1 MSVVLVGGIAALAV
15 VSGCGSDAGAE
26 SVASPLPAASSPA
39 AASAPAASS
48 TSAAEAPLASAADG
62 SAANAPAAAG
72 SYVTYADYE
81 ADPAAF
87 AGTDVVLFFNASWC
101 PTCQTTVAN
110 LTSEPVPAGLTV
122 VSVDFDDSTDLR
134 SQYGVTTQHT
144 FVQIDPQGVQLA
156 KWTGSTDAAAI
167 SDQLA
172 S

>member
-1 MSVVLVGGIAALAV
+1 MAFALVSGLTAVAVLA
-15 VSGCGSDAGAE
+15 GCGSGSGAE
-26 SVASPLPAASSPA
+26 AVATSPPAASSPEA
-39 AASAPAASS
+39 TSTPAGASTPGASAPGAA
-48 TSAAEAPLASAADG
+48 APPASA
-62 SAANAPAAAG
+62 AAAG

-81 ADPAAF
+81 ANPEAF

-110 LTSEPVPAGLTV
+110 LTSQPVPAGLTV
-122 VSVDFDDSTDLR
+122 VSVDFDDSTALR
-134 SQYGVTTQHT
+134 SEYGVTTQHT
-144 FVQIDPQGVQLA
+144 FVQIDPQGTQLA